1 VNFEETE
8 SYSDQE
14 KIQIILLAGFSTKE
28 QATEFSGRGIGMDVV
43 KSNIQKLEGTL
54 EISSVLGQGTQFKIK
69 IPNQ

>member
-1 VNFEETE
+1 MNFEETE